1 MIEWRKDSILEAREK
16 DRKKQEVENIAE
28 TLLQLE
34 MQAQQERQMLAQ
46 QISDLELAILEGG
59 NTNV

>member
-1 MIEWRKDSILEAREK
+1 MLFRSSILEAREK

-34 MQAQQERQMLAQ
+34 MQAQQERQLLAQ
-46 QISDLELAILEGG
+46 QLSDLELAMLEGG
-59 NTNV
+59 SVDV

>member
-1 MIEWRKDSILEAREK
+1 MIEWRKDSILEARKK

-34 MQAQQERQMLAQ
+34 MQAQQERQLLAQ
-46 QISDLELAILEGG
+46 QMVDLELVMLEGG

>member
-34 MQAQQERQMLAQ
+34 MQAQQERQLLAQ
-46 QISDLELAILEGG
+46 QMADLELAMLEGG
-59 NTNV
+59 STNV

>member
-34 MQAQQERQMLAQ
+34 MQAQQERQLLAQ
-46 QISDLELAILEGG
+46 QMADLELAMLEGG
-59 NTNV
+59 STDV

>member
-46 QISDLELAILEGG
+46 QMADLELAMLEGG
-59 NTNV
+59 STDV

>member
-28 TLLQLE
+28 RLLQLE
-34 MQAQQERQMLAQ
+34 MQAQQERQLLAQ
-46 QISDLELAILEGG
+46 QLSDLELAMLEGG
-59 NTNV
+59 SVDV

>member
-1 MIEWRKDSILEAREK
+1 MIEWRQDSILEAREK

-34 MQAQQERQMLAQ
+34 MQAQQERQLLAQ
-46 QISDLELAILEGG
+46 QMVDLELAMLEGG

>member
-1 MIEWRKDSILEAREK
+1 MIQWRKDSILEAREK

-34 MQAQQERQMLAQ
+34 MQAQKERQLLAQ
-46 QISDLELAILEGG
+46 QMADLELAMLEGG
-59 NTNV
+59 SADV

>member
-1 MIEWRKDSILEAREK
+1 MIEWRKDSILEAKERV
-16 DRKKQEVENIAE
+16 RKKKQTENIVE

-34 MQAQQERQMLAQ
+34 QQAQQERQMLAQ
-46 QISDLELAILEGG
+46 QMADLELAMLEGG

>member
-34 MQAQQERQMLAQ
+34 MQAQQERQLLAQ
-46 QISDLELAILEGG
+46 QLSDLELAMLEGG
-59 NTNV
+59 NANV

>member
-34 MQAQQERQMLAQ
+34 QQAQQERQMLAQ
-46 QISDLELAILEGG
+46 QMADLELAMLEGG

>member
-1 MIEWRKDSILEAREK
+1 MIEWRKDSILEAKER
-16 DRKKQEVENIAE
+16 DRKKKQTENIVE

-34 MQAQQERQMLAQ
+34 QQAQQERQMLAQ
-46 QISDLELAILEGG
+46 QMADLELAMLEGG

>member
-34 MQAQQERQMLAQ
+34 MQAQQERQLLAQ
-46 QISDLELAILEGG
+46 QLFDLELAMLEGG
-59 NTNV
+59 SIDV

>member
-34 MQAQQERQMLAQ
+34 MQVQQERQLLAQ
-46 QISDLELAILEGG
+46 QLSDLELAMLEGG
-59 NTNV
+59 SVDV

>member
-34 MQAQQERQMLAQ
+34 TQAQQERQLLAQ
-46 QISDLELAILEGG
+46 QLSDLELAMLEGG
-59 NTNV
+59 SVDV

>member
-16 DRKKQEVENIAE
+16 DRKKQEAENIAE

-34 MQAQQERQMLAQ
+34 MQAQQERQLLAQ
-46 QISDLELAILEGG
+46 QLSDLELAMLEGG
-59 NTNV
+59 SVNV

>member
-34 MQAQQERQMLAQ
+34 MQAQQERQLLAQ
-46 QISDLELAILEGG
+46 QMVDLELVMLEGG